1 MRDNP
6 MKFPCQ
12 RRAQFI
18 LQGDAC
24 VKAFLDCCEYIAQ
37 LRLQHSRDGTLELA
51 RSESGGR
58 EEAPVQGRRRCLSKG
73 EVPVQAGEVPV
84 QGGGGAYPRGMVPVQ
99 GGRCLSKEG
108 GAYPRRE
115 EVPVGGR
122 KKPSDEELGD
132 SGLREEGPSPVG
144 D

>member
-1 MRDNP
+1 MRDNL

-51 RSESGGR
+51 RSESGSRGEAAVQGGGGACPR
-58 EEAPVQGRRRCLSKG
+58 GEEVPVQGGRRCLSKG
-73 EVPVQAGEVPV
+73 
-84 QGGGGAYPRGMVPVQ
+84 GGAFQ
-99 GGRCLSKEG
+99 GGRCLSEERG
-108 GAYPRRE
+108 GACLRRKE
-115 EVPVGGR
+115 AFR
-122 KKPSDEELGD
+122 
-132 SGLREEGPSPVG
+132 
-144 D
+144 